1 MCFKTR
7 VGNRKDDY
15 DTIMQKEN
23 GTEDFTES
31 SLGQLKTNKKKRSL
45 FFCGTPSFLTDT
57 SAGLLQILLCIGL
70 SSVTLK
76 DPSVTF

>member
-31 SLGQLKTNKKKRSL
+31 SLGQFKTNKKK
-45 FFCGTPSFLTDT
+45 
-57 SAGLLQILLCIGL
+57 
-70 SSVTLK
+70 
-76 DPSVTF
+76 